1 MSLARAHDQGIAT
14 KVLPKRLINT
24 HTLKLV
30 DFSED
35 DAIPPYAILS
45 HKWFHGHE
53 ISYQDYLDLRP
64 ETKMKIGYR
73 KIQSACTRARLD
85 RLNFIWID
93 TVCINQGNR
102 DEVAR
107 NINSMY
113 SYYQNSRVCYT
124 HLADVFNSNDG
135 PYVVGRTPALWM
147 SSWFQRG
154 WTLQELVAPR
164 EVIFLNARWEVIGN
178 RHLLKLE
185 VSRITGIPET
195 VLDGSRAIEEVDLF
209 ERMAWCAGRQTT
221 KPPDLAYCLLGILG
235 VSLTPDYTEDVRT
248 AFQRLHSTLLHSY
261 PERFQA
267 MQGDDIYL
275 RLLHQST
282 RARVDS
288 GYKAVTFNVA
298 GAHHYAATP
307 FVSLA
312 KYSSPLMNPDLKYAV
327 TSTFTPY
334 IHLGRHPECTPRLQ
348 LRTLGSDPNHVNPLF
363 TVDIYQLI
371 QRSPSTHTPPITSGL
386 GDALPQVDT
395 LSDLALPRFE
405 LHMLLNAETWTGQ
418 FHLDFSNYELV
429 LYPLL
434 TDYDLGPL
442 PIGPTSLQTSVD
454 ATRPAINSL
463 RIVCDLIPQWPINL
477 SGDPKFIGWRETK
490 LSMTVVNHLKSS
502 VTVLDIFASIRQVLQ
517 TPILHSD
524 WDNLAENERDA
535 VTKAYQKRCKAAENW
550 EEERLKG
557 VYFNGLLMDWE
568 NGVMK
573 LVMGS
578 QPNSSLSQGLS
589 NPPSMA
595 ETQSR
600 EKVLKKIS
608 EPSGV
613 LKRSRSDGAL
623 KEDAKFQKRM

>member
-1 MSLARAHDQGIAT
+1 MSTFGQAQ
-14 KVLPKRLINT
+14 
-24 HTLKLV
+24 
-30 DFSED
+30 
-35 DAIPPYAILS
+35 
-45 HKWFHGHE
+45 FH
-53 ISYQDYLDLRP
+53 
-64 ETKMKIGYR
+64 
-73 KIQSACTRARLD
+73 LD
-85 RLNFIWID
+85 RHRLHQPGQPGRLQLKRRTLRGRED
-93 TVCINQGNR
+93 SGTL
-102 DEVAR
+102 DEW
-107 NINSMY
+107 
-113 SYYQNSRVCYT
+113 
-124 HLADVFNSNDG
+124 G
-135 PYVVGRTPALWM
+135 
-147 SSWFQRG
+147 WFQRG

-164 EVIFLNARWEVIGN
+164 EVIFLNAHWEVIGN

-209 ERMAWCAGRQTT
+209 ERMAWCAGRETT
-221 KPPDLAYCLLGILG
+221 EPPDLAYCLLGILG

-248 AFQRLHSTLLHSY
+248 AFQRLHSTLSHSY

-288 GYKAVTFNVA
+288 GYKAVTFNDA

-348 LRTLGSDPNHVNPLF
+348 PRTLGSDPNHVNPLF

-371 QRSPSTHTPPITSGL
+371 QRSPSTHTPPIT
-386 GDALPQVDT
+386 
-395 LSDLALPRFE
+395 FE

-442 PIGPTSLQTSVD
+442 PIGPTSLQTKPQVHRVD
-454 ATRPAINSL
+454 RDQIINDRCQSFEIISDRSRYICQHTSGTSNSYTPFRLGQFSRERTRRRN
-463 RIVCDLIPQWPINL
+463 
-477 SGDPKFIGWRETK
+477 
-490 LSMTVVNHLKSS
+490 
-502 VTVLDIFASIRQVLQ
+502 
-517 TPILHSD
+517 
-524 WDNLAENERDA
+524 
-535 VTKAYQKRCKAAENW
+535 QKRCKAAENW
-550 EEERLKG
+550 EEEEKSKGMKRIDFLKG
-557 VYFNGLLMDWE
+557 KVYFNGLLMDWE

-578 QPNSSLSQGLS
+578 QANSSLSQ
-589 NPPSMA
+589 PSMA

-613 LKRSRSDGAL
+613 LKRSRSDRAL
-623 KEDAKFQKRM
+623 KEDAIPETDIDRLLNSLWLTETQPTHATA